1 MEVTATKKSRKFREF
16 DNFDLKESPK
26 YFLMPFKFHR
36 INADTEVLVNE
47 TGDFLLVPTGTAQK
61 VILRQ
66 IDKELDEDLYGDLIA
81 NFFISETKISPLI
94 DVLAT
99 KYRTKKS
106 FLDDFTTLH
115 MFVISLRCEHT
126 CHYCQ
131 VSRVTQNKTKYDM
144 QELHIDKGIEMMM
157 KSPNPYI
164 TMEFQGGEP
173 LLAFEKVQY
182 AVLKAK
188 EQAIVYNKLM
198 TYVICTN
205 LAVMERE
212 MLDFCK
218 ENNILISTSLD
229 GPEYVHNPN
238 RPRPEKN
245 SFQLVKKGIELC
257 REVLGF
263 DRVSALMTT
272 TNLSLQY
279 PIEIIDTYLEFGFKN
294 IFLRPISPYG
304 FAVHNE
310 KKNKYETD
318 KFLEFYKKGLDY
330 IIDLNLKGT
339 FLVEDYARIILTKML
354 TPFPIGYVDLNSP
367 AGLINNAIVF
377 NYNGKVYASD
387 ESRMLA
393 EMKDETFL
401 LGDLLTNS
409 YEEVFYGKKAQEI
422 AQYWSNEGLA
432 GCSDCAFQSYCGAD
446 PVHNHATQGSMYGYR
461 PTSTFCQRNMEVIR
475 YIFERM
481 HQDKKVEKIFR
492 NWIAR
497 KR

>member
-1 MEVTATKKSRKFREF
+1 MDFIATKTSRKFRGL
-16 DNFDLKESPK
+16 DDFDLNVNPK
-26 YFLMPFKFHR
+26 YFLLPFRFHH
-36 INADTEVLVNE
+36 INTDIEVLVNE
-47 TGDFLLVPTGTAQK
+47 TGDFLLVPTGTAKK

-66 IDKELDEDLYGDLIA
+66 IDKVTDDELYGDLIA
-81 NFFISETKISPLI
+81 NFIISETQIPPLI

-106 FLDDFTTLH
+106 FLDNFTTLH

-131 VSRVTQNKTKYDM
+131 VSRVTQDKTKYDM
-144 QELHIDKGIEMMM
+144 QEVHIDKGIEIMMQ
-157 KSPNPYI
+157 SPNPNL

-173 LLAFEKVQY
+173 LLAFDKVQY
-182 AVLKAK
+182 AVNKAK
-188 EQAIVYNKLM
+188 EQAIIHNKSM

-205 LAVMERE
+205 LAVIELE
-212 MLDFCK
+212 MLEFCR
-218 ENNILISTSLD
+218 ENDILISTSLD
-229 GPEYVHNPN
+229 GPEYLHNPN
-238 RPRPEKN
+238 RPRPAKN
-245 SFQLVKKGIELC
+245 SFELVKKGIELS
-257 REVLGF
+257 REILGF

-279 PIEIIDTYLEFGFKN
+279 PIEIVDTYLEFGFKN

-330 IIDLNLKGT
+330 IIDLNLNGT
-339 FLVEDYARIILTKML
+339 YLIEDYARIILTKML

-367 AGLINNAIVF
+367 AGLINNSIVF

-393 EMKDETFL
+393 EMKDESFL
-401 LGDLLTNS
+401 LGDLLTSS
-409 YEEVFYGKKAQEI
+409 YEEIFYGENSQKI
-422 AQYWSNEGLA
+422 AQYWSNESLA
-432 GCSDCAFQSYCGAD
+432 GCSDCAFQAYCGAD
-446 PVHNHATQGSMYGYR
+446 PVHNHATQGNMYGYR
-461 PTSTFCQRNMEVIR
+461 PTSTFCHRNMEVIR